1 MVELAE
7 PSRNYDVVL
16 RAPRDRGSLPV
27 MRVVVGGVASRHALS
42 VDRLDDLDLAL
53 ETLFAEEPPK
63 GSDLTLTVA
72 VVDDVFRVTLGGLSS
87 PLVLRTLSGAPAV
100 DTDKFGAQNI
110 LRLIM
115 DSLVDAYRTADGPI
129 PGSFQVEMDKRIS

>member
-1 MVELAE
+1 MF
-7 PSRNYDVVL
+7 DVVIL
-16 RAPRDRGSLPV
+16 RAPRDRGSLPI

-87 PLVLRTLSGAPAV
+87 PLVLRTLSGAPPV

-115 DSLVDAYRTADGPI
+115 DSLVDAYRTADGPTS
-129 PGSFQVEMDKRIS
+129 GTFQVEMDKRIS